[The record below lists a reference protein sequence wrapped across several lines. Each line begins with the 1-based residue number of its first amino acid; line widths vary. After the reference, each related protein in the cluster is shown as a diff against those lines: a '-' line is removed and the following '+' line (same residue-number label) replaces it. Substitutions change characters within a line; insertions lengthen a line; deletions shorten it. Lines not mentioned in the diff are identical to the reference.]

1 MKNIYFLWCGS
12 LLILLFCGCHKH
24 IHPDKIKPAAS
35 SKVKIQDF
43 IDANVWDTLF
53 PYRYRY
59 SKDSAGKTDFYSF
72 VYFADAAK
80 HFPQFLS
87 VGDDIVK
94 RRELAAFLATIA
106 YETNDEKDTSSTDY
120 LYRGLALLISDT
132 TGINENQNNDTTLS
146 SKFLKNKFYP
156 RGPIQL
162 KGANEYQQFG
172 HSWFEND
179 SILLLNPDELI
190 TNAETSFASAIWWWT
205 TAHGTAPSCH
215 DVITG
220 NWEPTMAD
228 VTQGRFAGYGT
239 VVNILTGGLKCG
251 MGYDDITNLRR
262 YELYKRFCEI
272 LRTLPGEDISCKE
285 EQPFN

>member
-1 MKNIYFLWCGS
+1 MKNIYFLWCGP

-24 IHPDKIKPAAS
+24 IHPDKIKPPAS

-53 PYRYRY
+53 PHRYRY
-59 SKDSAGKTDFYSF
+59 SKDRVGKTDFYSF
-72 VYFADAAK
+72 ESFADAAK

-94 RRELAAFLATIA
+94 RRELAAFLATIG

-132 TGINENQNNDTTLS
+132 AGINENQNKDTALS

-162 KGANEYQQFG
+162 KGAHEYQQFG
-172 HSWFEND
+172 HTWFVND

-205 TAHGTAPSCH
+205 TAHGSAPSCH

-220 NWEPTMAD
+220 NREPTMAD

-262 YELYKRFCEI
+262 YEFYKRFCEI

-285 EQPFN
+285 GQPFN